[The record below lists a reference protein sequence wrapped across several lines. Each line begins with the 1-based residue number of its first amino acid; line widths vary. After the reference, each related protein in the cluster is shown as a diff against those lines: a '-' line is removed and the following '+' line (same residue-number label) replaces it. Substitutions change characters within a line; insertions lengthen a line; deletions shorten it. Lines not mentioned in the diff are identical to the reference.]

1 MMMGLR
7 TPPHAQRGP
16 SQNNASTW
24 GYSNEQNYSSRRYT
38 NDNNFDN
45 FSEERYNH
53 QDFSATMPPPAM
65 PPPPQQRAYMSAL
78 ASMYGDYESN
88 LARKRKMQEEFAESL
103 RRQIEEKKSRT
114 MQEKS
119 KNYPNYSS
127 NQKQSISYQASQL
140 LEEMQLRKSQ
150 PPQFSTFSHA
160 PESLSDD
167 EVSHS
172 SVSKQART
180 VSFAPVIELSPHAD
194 FSSLSRQEHK
204 SYSVPVDRFVSFR
217 NQFSNEETMHHQEQ
231 HMRTLSISTESPFA
245 RQKVGTP
252 PLGFSIRHSQ
262 PVKTALA
269 APNTGPQ
276 KRVLPQTKART
287 SLAKPKP
294 TFISNPYPVSQGFNN
309 DYFDDSGFNAKME
322 TIPTP
327 EYPGPPDGEDV
338 WTLKRLDTETELV
351 YPDGH
356 ISQR

>member
-24 GYSNEQNYSSRRYT
+24 GYSNDQNYSSRRYS
-38 NDNNFDN
+38 NDNNYDTFNEDRFYQQN
-45 FSEERYNH
+45 L
-53 QDFSATMPPPAM
+53 SATMPPPM
-65 PPPPQQRAYMSAL
+65 QQQPPQQRAYMSAL

-103 RRQIEEKKSRT
+103 RKQIEEKKSRT
-114 MQEKS
+114 MQD
-119 KNYPNYSS
+119 KNKNFPNYSE
-127 NQKQSISYQASQL
+127 NQKKSISYQASQL

-150 PPQFSTFSHA
+150 QPQFSTFSQA

-167 EVSHS
+167 EVNYSN
-172 SVSKQART
+172 VSRQSKT
-180 VSFAPVIELSPHAD
+180 VSFAPMIELAPPTN
-194 FSSLSRQEHK
+194 FSSISRQEHK

-217 NQFSNEETMHHQEQ
+217 NQFSNDETIHQKEQ
-231 HMRTLSISTESPFA
+231 HLRTLNISTESPFA

-262 PVKTALA
+262 PVKTSLA
-269 APNTGPQ
+269 GQNTGPQ

-287 SLAKPKP
+287 SLAKP
-294 TFISNPYPVSQGFNN
+294 TFISNPYPISQGFNN
-309 DYFDDSGFNAKME
+309 DYYDDNEFNSRIEA
-322 TIPTP
+322 IPQP
-327 EYPGPPDGEDV
+327 EYPGPPDGEEV